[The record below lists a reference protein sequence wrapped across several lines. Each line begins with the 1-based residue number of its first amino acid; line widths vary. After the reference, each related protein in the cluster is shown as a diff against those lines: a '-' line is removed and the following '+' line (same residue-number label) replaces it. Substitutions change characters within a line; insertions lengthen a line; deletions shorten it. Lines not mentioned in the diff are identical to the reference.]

1 MGETSNKSLTE
12 IFKPH
17 WPYEAFWAIPLIDQ
31 IKPRLALK
39 TASDGRIVGRSR
51 CVEIDNLEQR
61 RLYNKLAKMNNEQ
74 LHRVACKAMK
84 LAIREID
91 YLPIFEKLDPDEE
104 ILLKFIKLSNFFENL
119 LPKTIPQPNAFFIRF
134 LCNFSDPRTLIFEL
148 SPARERNFQKTT
160 YAATNCKNTSQ
171 SGQN

>member
-1 MGETSNKSLTE
+1 MSLFKLKIFLLSIYFGILISTFTVFAVLSETSNKSLTE

-51 CVEIDNLEQR
+51 CVEVDNLEQR
-61 RLYNKLAKMNNEQ
+61 RLYNKLAKMKNEQ

-91 YLPIFEKLDPDEE
+91 YLPIFEKLDSDEE
-104 ILLKFIKLSNFFENL
+104 ILLKF
-119 LPKTIPQPNAFFIRF
+119 
-134 LCNFSDPRTLIFEL
+134 NFSKGIVSSSKSIYLPVQPPEEEIKEN
-148 SPARERNFQKTT
+148 SE
-160 YAATNCKNTSQ
+160 
-171 SGQN
+171 

>member
-1 MGETSNKSLTE
+1 MSFLIFKNFIFSIYLGILILTFSFFAVFGETSNKSLTE

-39 TASDGRIVGRSR
+39 TASDGRIIGRTR
-51 CVEIDNLEQR
+51 CLEIDNLDQR
-61 RLYNKLAKMNNEQ
+61 RQYNKLAKMKNEQ

-84 LAIREID
+84 LAIRKID

-104 ILLKFIKLSNFFENL
+104 ILLKF
-119 LPKTIPQPNAFFIRF
+119 
-134 LCNFSDPRTLIFEL
+134 NFSNGIVSSSKGIYKPVQPEKEIENIEI
-148 SPARERNFQKTT
+148 SE
-160 YAATNCKNTSQ
+160 
-171 SGQN
+171 